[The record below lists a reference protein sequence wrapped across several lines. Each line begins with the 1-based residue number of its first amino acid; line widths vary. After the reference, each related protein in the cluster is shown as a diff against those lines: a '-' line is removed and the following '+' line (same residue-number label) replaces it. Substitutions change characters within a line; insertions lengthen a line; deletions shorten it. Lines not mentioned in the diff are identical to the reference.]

1 MSKYT
6 TELRFICETE
16 AGETESV
23 GYSDV
28 DDVIA
33 AALPHI
39 FDFDFPIF
47 DENYRTTLET
57 KIIRHYYTREIGL
70 ETYGLWKLKL
80 QTKLNEIMPYYNKLY
95 ESELFTYNPLYDVDM
110 TTTHIGR
117 KTGENT
123 NVDSRISERSN
134 SGTSKNVEDETNTQR
149 NKSITEGNRDV
160 KTDGTETES
169 NKTKTT
175 GNKDIETD
183 GTEVGANK
191 AVTSGNRDVEN
202 TGSETNT
209 GTSKNSATRDYQRD
223 DAYSDTPQGTLNNV
237 RNLNYLTNA
246 RNIVDTEMTN
256 ENGNTT
262 GASATQNKQ
271 TENNQQTI
279 DENNTTT
286 SKSKQNET
294 NDQTIDA
301 NKSSVTAHKQNETNQ
316 QTSQNDN
323 TSLTQRNNERTD
335 NFNETGKN
343 QGTNIGS
350 SKSTEDYVLHVMG
363 KSAGVNYA
371 RMIKDFRDNLLNI
384 DMDVIRE
391 LNDLFMLIW

>member
-28 DDVIA
+28 DDIIA

-110 TTTHIGR
+110 TTTHVGR

-134 SGTSKNVEDETNTQR
+134 SGTSKNVGDETTAD
-149 NKSITEGNRDV
+149 TNRA
-160 KTDGTETES
+160 T
-169 NKTKTT
+169 
-175 GNKDIETD
+175 
-183 GTEVGANK
+183 
-191 AVTSGNRDVEN
+191 TSGERSVEN

-209 GTSKNSATRDYQRD
+209 GRSKNSATRDYQRD

-256 ENGNTT
+256 ENGETT
-262 GASATQNKQ
+262 GASASENKQ
-271 TENNQQTI
+271 
-279 DENNTTT
+279 
-286 SKSKQNET
+286 S
-294 NDQTIDA
+294 
-301 NKSSVTAHKQNETNQ
+301 ETNQ
-316 QTSQNDN
+316 QTVTGDN
-323 TSLTQRNNERTD
+323 TSTTKRVTERTD
-335 NFNETGKN
+335 DFTESNKNE
-343 QGTNIGS
+343 GTNTET

-384 DMDVIRE
+384 DMNVIRE

>member
-23 GYSDV
+23 GYSEV
-28 DDVIA
+28 DDIIA

-110 TTTHIGR
+110 TTTHVGR

-134 SGTSKNVEDETNTQR
+134 SGTSKNVGDETTAD
-149 NKSITEGNRDV
+149 TNRA
-160 KTDGTETES
+160 T
-169 NKTKTT
+169 
-175 GNKDIETD
+175 
-183 GTEVGANK
+183 
-191 AVTSGNRDVEN
+191 TSGERSVEN

-209 GTSKNSATRDYQRD
+209 GRSKNSAKRDYQRD

-256 ENGNTT
+256 ENGETT
-262 GASATQNKQ
+262 GASASENKQ
-271 TENNQQTI
+271 
-279 DENNTTT
+279 
-286 SKSKQNET
+286 S
-294 NDQTIDA
+294 
-301 NKSSVTAHKQNETNQ
+301 ETNQ
-316 QTSQNDN
+316 QTVTGDN
-323 TSLTQRNNERTD
+323 TSATKRVSERTD
-335 NFNETGKN
+335 DFTESNKDE
-343 QGTNIGS
+343 GTNTET

>member
-16 AGETESV
+16 AGKTESV
-23 GYSDV
+23 GLSKV
-28 DDVIA
+28 DEVIT

-47 DENYRTTLET
+47 DENYRVPLET
-57 KIIRHYYTREIGL
+57 KIIRHFYTREIGL

-95 ESELFTYNPLYDVDM
+95 ESELYKYNPLYDVDM
-110 TTTHIGR
+110 TTTHVGR

-123 NVDSRISERSN
+123 NIDQRNSKRTN
-134 SGTSKNVEDETNTQR
+134 SGTSKNVGDETTAD
-149 NKSITEGNRDV
+149 TNRA
-160 KTDGTETES
+160 T
-169 NKTKTT
+169 
-175 GNKDIETD
+175 
-183 GTEVGANK
+183 
-191 AVTSGNRDVEN
+191 TSGERSVEN

-209 GTSKNSATRDYQRD
+209 GRSKNSATRDYQRD

-256 ENGNTT
+256 ENGETT
-262 GASATQNKQ
+262 GASAS
-271 TENNQQTI
+271 EN
-279 DENNTTT
+279 
-286 SKSKQNET
+286 
-294 NDQTIDA
+294 
-301 NKSSVTAHKQNETNQ
+301 KQNETNQ
-316 QTSQNDN
+316 QTVTGDN
-323 TSLTQRNNERTD
+323 TSATKRVSERTD
-335 NFNETGKN
+335 DFTENNKDEGINTG
-343 QGTNIGS
+343 T

-384 DMDVIRE
+384 DMDVIKE

>member
-16 AGETESV
+16 AGKTESV
-23 GYSDV
+23 GLSKV
-28 DDVIA
+28 DEVIS

-95 ESELFTYNPLYDVDM
+95 QSELYTYNPLYDVDM
-110 TTTHIGR
+110 TTTHVGR

-123 NVDSRISERSN
+123 NIDSRTSERSN
-134 SGTSKNVEDETNTQR
+134 SGTSKNVEDETNTLHDKSKITG
-149 NKSITEGNRDV
+149 NKDI
-160 KTDGTETES
+160 KTDGTEA
-169 NKTKTT
+169 
-175 GNKDIETD
+175 
-183 GTEVGANK
+183 GTNK

-202 TGSETNT
+202 KGSETNT
-209 GTSKNSATRDYQRD
+209 GRTKSSATRDYQRD

-256 ENGNTT
+256 ENGDTT
-262 GASATQNKQ
+262 GATASENKQ
-271 TENNQQTI
+271 TENNQQTV
-279 DENNTTT
+279 DGSN
-286 SKSKQNET
+286 
-294 NDQTIDA
+294 
-301 NKSSVTAHKQNETNQ
+301 SSVSSSKQNETNQ
-316 QTSQNDN
+316 QTTENDK
-323 TSLTQRNNERTD
+323 TGLVQRNNERTD
-335 NFNETGKN
+335 NFNETDKN
-343 QGTNIGS
+343 HGTNIGS

-363 KSAGVNYA
+363 KSAGANYA

-384 DMDVIRE
+384 DMDIIRD
-391 LNDLFMLIW
+391 LNELFMLVW

>member
-6 TELRFICETE
+6 TQLRFICETE
-16 AGETESV
+16 AGKTESV
-23 GYSDV
+23 GLSKV
-28 DDVIA
+28 DEVIS

-95 ESELFTYNPLYDVDM
+95 QSELYTYNPLYDVDM
-110 TTTHIGR
+110 TTTHVGR
-117 KTGENT
+117 RTGENT
-123 NVDSRISERSN
+123 NVDSRISERNN
-134 SGTSKNVEDETNTQR
+134 SGTSKNVGDETTAD
-149 NKSITEGNRDV
+149 TNRA
-160 KTDGTETES
+160 T
-169 NKTKTT
+169 
-175 GNKDIETD
+175 
-183 GTEVGANK
+183 
-191 AVTSGNRDVEN
+191 TSGERSVEN

-209 GTSKNSATRDYQRD
+209 GRSKNSATRNYQRD

-237 RNLNYLTNA
+237 KNLNYLTNA

-256 ENGNTT
+256 ENGETT
-262 GASATQNKQ
+262 GASAS
-271 TENNQQTI
+271 EN
-279 DENNTTT
+279 
-286 SKSKQNET
+286 KQNET
-294 NDQTIDA
+294 NKQT
-301 NKSSVTAHKQNETNQ
+301 VTG
-316 QTSQNDN
+316 DN
-323 TSLTQRNNERTD
+323 TSATKRVSERTD
-335 NFNETGKN
+335 DFTESNKNE
-343 QGTNIGS
+343 GTNTET

-391 LNDLFMLIW
+391 LNDLFMLVW

>member
-16 AGETESV
+16 AGKTESV
-23 GYSDV
+23 GLSKV
-28 DDVIA
+28 DEVIS

-47 DENYRTTLET
+47 DENYRVPLET

-95 ESELFTYNPLYDVDM
+95 ESELYTYNPLYDVDM
-110 TTTHIGR
+110 TTTHVGR
-117 KTGENT
+117 RTGENT

-134 SGTSKNVEDETNTQR
+134 SGTSKNVGDETTAD
-149 NKSITEGNRDV
+149 TNRA
-160 KTDGTETES
+160 T
-169 NKTKTT
+169 
-175 GNKDIETD
+175 
-183 GTEVGANK
+183 
-191 AVTSGNRDVEN
+191 TSGERSVEN

-209 GTSKNSATRDYQRD
+209 GRSKNSATRDYQRD

-256 ENGNTT
+256 ENGETT
-262 GASATQNKQ
+262 GASAS
-271 TENNQQTI
+271 EN
-279 DENNTTT
+279 
-286 SKSKQNET
+286 
-294 NDQTIDA
+294 
-301 NKSSVTAHKQNETNQ
+301 KQNETNQ
-316 QTSQNDN
+316 QTVTGDN
-323 TSLTQRNNERTD
+323 TSATKRFSERTD
-335 NFNETGKN
+335 DFTESNKNE
-343 QGTNIGS
+343 GTNTET

-391 LNDLFMLIW
+391 LNDLFMLVW